1 MNLQRTFIVFG
12 VFAVLAAGSA
22 AFAQPPRAL
31 DQRWTFDF
39 GLGVEHTF
47 SGNVNSGSI
56 GTLNNQAV
64 VVIPN
69 SYGEVY
75 GTGFQFHVGAG
86 YLIDEITEIRGVFT
100 YQSIQADLTTMG
112 DIGVSK
118 LYAQFSPYRSLTLD
132 AALRRYLDVGAAGG
146 IRPYVEALAGIGFI
160 ADIDAELSAPAANM
174 NRVKTAFYHST
185 TAFALGGNAG
195 VLFPLMSRV
204 DAYGQLG
211 LRWTSGLSTNDV
223 GGLEGVTDGTSR
235 WTVPLVVGVRA
246 RF

>member
-1 MNLQRTFIVFG
+1 MNLQRTFIVLG
-12 VFAVLAAGSA
+12 VFTVLAAGSA
-22 AFAQPPRAL
+22 AFAQPRQAE
-31 DQRWTFDF
+31 QRWSLDL
-39 GLGVEHTF
+39 GLGVEQTF
-47 SGNVNSGSI
+47 NGNINSGSI

-69 SYGEVY
+69 SYGDVY
-75 GTGFQFHVGAG
+75 GTGFQFHAGAG
-86 YLIDEITEIRGVFT
+86 YLLDEITEIRGIFT

-112 DIGVSK
+112 DIGVSR

-185 TAFALGGNAG
+185 TAFAVGGNGG
-195 VLFPLMSRV
+195 VLFPLTSRV